1 LINNEFLTVEKVDS
15 VAVWLK
21 RVKIDDD
28 EKDEVIEF
36 GHKFFL
42 ETFELAFCITVH
54 CSQGLSIDEAYSI
67 WEWEKFSKKMKYTA
81 ITRARR
87 YNDINLI

>member
-1 LINNEFLTVEKVDS
+1 
-15 VAVWLK
+15 LK
-21 RVKIDDD
+21 RD
-28 EKDEVIEF
+28 ENEVIEF

-42 ETFELAFCITVH
+42 ETFELAFAITVH
-54 CSQGLSIDEAYSI
+54 CSQGLSIDEAFSI

-87 YNDINLI
+87 YNHINLI